1 MRMTFP
7 SFPLSSPRITF
18 TVSPFE
24 TWSLSRL
31 AFSACRALSRFLA
44 VFLYFR
50 TLTLQNL
57 RGKRDDLHVLLLAEL
72 ARHGTE
78 DTRRSR
84 LARIVDDHD
93 CVLVEADV
101 GAILAAGL
109 LGGAHH
115 HCARNIRFL
124 DGAVRERVLHG
135 DDDDIAERGVAPA
148 SSAEHADHER
158 RLRARVVRYL
168 DHRFLLDHWSSPLT
182 CTFDDFDH
190 APPLVLRQR
199 PGLHDADG
207 IARLGFV
214 LLVVRFELLGA
225 PHHLPV
231 NGVLHPA
238 LDRHDDGLHHLV

>member
-78 DTRRSR
+78 DARRAG
-84 LARIVDDHD
+84 LARFIYDDD
-93 CVLVEADV
+93 GILVEPDV
-101 GAILAAGL
+101 RAILAASL
-109 LGGAHH
+109 LRGAH
-115 HCARNIRFL
+115 
-124 DGAVRERVLHG
+124 
-135 DDDDIAERGVAPA
+135 DDPA
-148 SSAEHADHER
+148 S
-158 RLRARVVRYL
+158 
-168 DHRFLLDHWSSPLT
+168 
-182 CTFDDFDH
+182 
-190 APPLVLRQR
+190 
-199 PGLHDADG
+199 
-207 IARLGFV
+207 
-214 LLVVRFELLGA
+214 
-225 PHHLPV
+225 HL
-231 NGVLHPA
+231 
-238 LDRHDDGLHHLV
+238 